1 MSYHA
6 CTPRVTRGIT
16 RLGYV
21 CIAQSGPGSSS
32 NDDPLDRGGPDPFT
46 AVVRP
51 GAVGSGIRARLRPT
65 RYFSQREGRGRGS
78 ECCIK
83 RMRGCAWSVGCTVP
97 DTALAAFGWWNK
109 VGMRSKDAAVCT
121 STLPVHSAAG
131 AVSCRYVDCG
141 NDFGATRTAER
152 TSACSERRSLR
163 ASRERWVLLKLPRC
177 DIDGV
182 GEVK

>member
-121 STLPVHSAAG
+121 STLPVHPAAG
-131 AVSCRYVDCG
+131 AVSCRYRSGMWTVV
-141 NDFGATRTAER
+141 TTSER
-152 TSACSERRSLR
+152 LGQQRERRLAARDCSERRSLR
-163 ASRERWVLLKLPRC
+163 ASRE
-177 DIDGV
+177 G
-182 GEVK
+182 GFY